1 MSTDETGNPSPPS
14 RADWIDMADSIL
26 NATRTAYAVT
36 HMRDWDFDKLGPGG
50 KADALAAIKSA
61 NAFYLSM
68 ARLTA
73 DALALAE

>member
-1 MSTDETGNPSPPS
+1 
-14 RADWIDMADSIL
+14 MADSIL
-26 NATRTAYAVT
+26 VATRLAYAVT
-36 HMRDWDFDKLGPGG
+36 HMRDWDFDRLGSHC
-50 KADALAAIKSA
+50 KADALAAIRSA